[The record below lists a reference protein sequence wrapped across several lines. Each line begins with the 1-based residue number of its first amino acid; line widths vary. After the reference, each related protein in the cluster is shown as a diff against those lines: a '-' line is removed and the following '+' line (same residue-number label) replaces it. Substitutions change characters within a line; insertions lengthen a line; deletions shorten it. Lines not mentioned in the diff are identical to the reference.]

1 MNAVNPQS
9 QLGMA
14 ANQQGVD
21 LNSLLQ
27 MVQQVESLPPE
38 VLDLVMHRKQESE
51 KANKQSMKESNSQMD
66 NLLNAAKQLG
76 ISQPVQAPTP
86 ESQSGSVG
94 QILSG
99 ILGNVNPNLMV

>member
-1 MNAVNPQS
+1 
-9 QLGMA
+9 MA
-14 ANQQGVD
+14 GQQQGVD
-21 LNSLLQ
+21 INSLLQ
-27 MVQQVESLPPE
+27 MVQQVEQLPPE
-38 VLDLVMHRKQESE
+38 VLDLVMHRRQEQE
-51 KANKQSMKESNSQMD
+51 KASKKGDKESKSQMD
-66 NLLNAAKQLG
+66 NLLNAAQQLG